1 MIRNYLKTAWR
12 HIRRN
17 TLSFALN
24 LSGLSI
30 GIACAL
36 LLLLYVGYE
45 LSYDR
50 HDPNADRIY
59 RLACSTRMGNA
70 VTEFAA
76 LPPAVGPALKEAIP
90 EIAQVGRFQH
100 QGKLV
105 VKKGHELFTEEGVY
119 FADSSLLSVFGY
131 RFIWG
136 NAQALREKNS
146 IVITRSLAERLF
158 KEQLSTE
165 KGPLGQKVNL
175 SGYDFL
181 VSGVIENP
189 PPTSHFRFNALV
201 AWHTFGFADV
211 WDDAH
216 AYTYVLLRKGADEK
230 AFVKKVEQFVAQTAQ
245 LRELAEKLDAHIS
258 VIIQPLK
265 DIHLHS
271 SFLGELSPGGS
282 QRYVYLFALMALFF
296 LLCAGINYVN
306 LAIAGSANRSKEIG
320 VRKVLGAGNG
330 AIRKQFLADSLLLTF
345 FASLIG
351 LGLVWLSLGHFN
363 RLTEKTLSLDLLSQ
377 PELALGFVVLVVL
390 LGLVSG
396 AYPAFYLSRLD
407 PVRVLKSQAK
417 MSSGHLSLRKA
428 LVIVQFAIAIV
439 MICVTFLVT
448 AQMNFI
454 SRKEL
459 GFQKENVLI
468 VPIPMRQ
475 NLEYFKAEVM
485 KLPPV
490 LGAAACN
497 YVPGN
502 APKDEHRIERQRGEM
517 KVSTVHRLHFDAA
530 YLNLLGM
537 PIVQGRGFDSTRTT
551 DYSEAFL
558 VNEAAVRAFGWDA
571 PEENPIGKK
580 IDGFNYGKQGVVIG
594 VVKDVNLFSL
604 RQQIE
609 PIVMNLSPRA
619 YDWGESVYI
628 RLKGDRIQETV
639 ASISQIYARVFNAYP
654 FEYNFMDD
662 QYDRLYKTDQRM
674 SATLQTGAILMVF
687 LSCLGIFG
695 LSAFI
700 ALQKTKE
707 TAIRKVLGA
716 PLRELFRL
724 HIKAFALP
732 VLLANGIAWPVA
744 FFLVQTWLQD
754 FAYRIEPSF
763 GFFVLAGGV
772 ALLIVVGTVSLH
784 AYRTARIN
792 PVQYLR
798 NE

>member
-1 MIRNYLKTAWR
+1 MVRNYLKTAWR

-17 TLSFALN
+17 KLSFALN

-36 LLLLYVGYE
+36 LLLLYVGHE

-70 VTEFAA
+70 ITEFAA

-90 EIAQVGRFQH
+90 EIVQVARFQH

-105 VKKGHELFTEEGVY
+105 VKKGNELFTEEGVY

-146 IVITRSLAERLF
+146 ILITRSLAERLF
-158 KEQLSTE
+158 KEQLSTG
-165 KGPLGQKVNL
+165 KGPLGEKVNL

-216 AYTYVLLRKGADEK
+216 AYTYIQLREGANEK
-230 AFVKKVEQFVAQTAQ
+230 EVTQKIDQFVAHNAQ

-258 VIIQPLK
+258 VIVQPLTA
-265 DIHLHS
+265 IHLHS
-271 SFLGELSPGGS
+271 HFLGELSPGGS
-282 QRYVYLFALMALFF
+282 MRYVYLFALMALFF

-320 VRKVLGAGNG
+320 VRKVLGAGSG

-363 RLTEKTLSLDLLSQ
+363 RLTETTLSLDLLRQ
-377 PELALGFVVLVVL
+377 PPFALAFLGLVVL
-390 LGLVSG
+390 IGLLSG

-428 LVIVQFAIAIV
+428 LVIVQFAMAIV
-439 MICVTFLVT
+439 MICATMLVT

-454 SRKEL
+454 SQKEL
-459 GFQKENVLI
+459 GFVKENVLV

-475 NLEYFKAEVM
+475 NLEYFKAEIL
-485 KLPPV
+485 KQPQV

-502 APKDEHRIERQRGEM
+502 APKDEHRIERQGGDM

-530 YLNLLGM
+530 YLNLLSM

-571 PEENPIGKK
+571 PGESPIGKK
-580 IDGFNYGKQGVVIG
+580 IDGFNYGKQGAVIG
-594 VVKDVNLFSL
+594 VVKDIHLFSL

-609 PIVMNLSPRA
+609 PIVMNLSLRD
-619 YDWGESVYI
+619 YNWGESVYI
-628 RLKGDRIQETV
+628 RLKGDRIRETV
-639 ASISQIYARVFNAYP
+639 AGISKTYARVFNGYP
-654 FEYNFMDD
+654 FEYSFMDD
-662 QYDRLYKTDQRM
+662 QYDRLYRTDQRM
-674 SATLQTGAILMVF
+674 SATLQTGAVLMVV

-716 PLRELFRL
+716 SLRELWRL

-732 VLLANGIAWPVA
+732 VLLANIIAWP
-744 FFLVQTWLQD
+744 LVFWLMRIWLQE
-754 FAYRIEPSF
+754 FAYQIDISLV
-763 GFFVLAGGV
+763 FFVLGGGLT
-772 ALLIVVGTVSLH
+772 LLIVVATVSLH

-792 PVQYLR
+792 PVRYLR